1 VFFSE
6 EARMELLASKLFAL
20 DSGIRYVAVNQ
31 RGAIVEMEQRSEW
44 PSRNPPETDRMEEL
58 LVNPLLLEATKR
70 RGDLDLDGVR
80 YVIIR
85 YGSQYQAIFP
95 FEAGHVSV
103 GIEPG
108 SDVDGIARRVGESL
122 AGRGDFRRAEAE
134 ATREAQPLERKP
146 PPSIVSSFDL

>member
-1 VFFSE
+1 
-6 EARMELLASKLFAL
+6 MELQASKLFAL
-20 DSGIRYVAVNQ
+20 DPRIRYVAVNQ

-44 PSRNPPETDRMEEL
+44 PSRNPPDTDRMEEL
-58 LVNPLLLEATKR
+58 LLNPLLLEATKR
-70 RGDLDLDGVR
+70 RGDLDLDGIR

-108 SDVDGIARRVGESL
+108 SDVDGIARRVGECL
-122 AGRGDFRRAEAE
+122 AEREGFRRAEKGTSSARAE
-134 ATREAQPLERKP
+134 TSAVRLL
-146 PPSIVSSFDL
+146 V

>member
-1 VFFSE
+1 
-6 EARMELLASKLFAL
+6 
-20 DSGIRYVAVNQ
+20 
-31 RGAIVEMEQRSEW
+31 
-44 PSRNPPETDRMEEL
+44 MEEL
-58 LVNPLLLEATKR
+58 LLNPLLLEATKR

-108 SDVDGIARRVGESL
+108 SDVDRIARRV
-122 AGRGDFRRAEAE
+122 AEHLE
-134 ATREAQPLERKP
+134 AFDRKP
-146 PPSIVSSFDL
+146 RGEADEASASASGNSAA